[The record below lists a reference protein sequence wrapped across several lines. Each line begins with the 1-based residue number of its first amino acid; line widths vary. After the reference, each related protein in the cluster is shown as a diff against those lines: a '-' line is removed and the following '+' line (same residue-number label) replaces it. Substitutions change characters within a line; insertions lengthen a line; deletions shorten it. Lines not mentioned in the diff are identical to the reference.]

1 MDINKKFGGAW
12 WDTLFILIKDDDED
26 FIMDFIERLP
36 CKICRDN
43 FYHKIKVKRINFKC
57 KKEEIWVRLWSLR
70 CMMDEKYKN
79 KNNEEYLKDYLKFLL
94 LYIDI

>member
-43 FYHKIKVKRINFKC
+43 FYHKIKVKRILIVHMVDFKINQVIKC
-57 KKEEIWVRLWSLR
+57 L
-70 CMMDEKYKN
+70 
-79 KNNEEYLKDYLKFLL
+79 F
-94 LYIDI
+94 